1 MRPPT
6 LTTDLDVQDGTRAE
20 RSRWPIPEALAHPR
34 ASGVR
39 AVSGLRK
46 DFSVF
51 SDPGFLSAFGAT
63 LALFGVMT
71 AILLYVTA

>member
-1 MRPPT
+1 M
-6 LTTDLDVQDGTRAE
+6 
-20 RSRWPIPEALAHPR
+20 
-34 ASGVR
+34 
-39 AVSGLRK
+39 SGLRK